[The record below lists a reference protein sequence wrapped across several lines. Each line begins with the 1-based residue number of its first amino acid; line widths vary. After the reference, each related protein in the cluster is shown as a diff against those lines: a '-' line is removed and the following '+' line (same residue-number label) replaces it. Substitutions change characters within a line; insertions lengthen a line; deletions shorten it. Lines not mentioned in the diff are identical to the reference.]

1 MSFTEHN
8 VNGLI
13 YDTSDVITAAG
24 SGAVHAFTT
33 RHGGVSPAPYDSLN
47 FADNKGDTSENLLEN
62 YRRLGEAVGF
72 DASRAVGCRQIH
84 SDLVRIASEEDAGKI
99 LWDDRPYDA
108 DGLITNVPN
117 LPLFAY
123 GTDCCVITL
132 YDPTSRSIGAVH
144 AGWRGTASGI
154 ALKAAV
160 SMMSCYGADP
170 YTLRAAISPSI
181 GKCCFETD
189 SDVADAF
196 FALLDPAM
204 DERIEKRGDKYHIDL
219 KAINRLWLLRA
230 GIDPS
235 RIDVHPDC
243 TKCHPERYWSHRAM
257 ATARRHGG
265 DDLPYGGCA
274 VKRRLSAL
282 LCALTLAL
290 SLSGCWSGDVSDD
303 SNGDFWEETPPVE
316 TDTSSTLTPITSF
329 ALPYLQGVTL
339 DPITCPDGM
348 QQTLGALLYEG
359 LFVLDE
365 SFAPQN
371 VLCSRYEHND
381 DCTSYTFYLR
391 DGVSFSDG
399 SSLTASDVLA
409 TLRRAQESERYS
421 ARFANVASMRASNGA
436 LIVNLTRADSTFPA
450 LLDIPIVKS
459 GSEKNTVP
467 LGTGPYLFVTDSD
480 GACLK
485 QNPDWRSDGTLPF
498 ERIELRAVKD
508 ADTAS
513 YLFSSREVH
522 LLSADLTSSTGD
534 LRSADTALTDYATAN
549 MIYLGFNTQRA
560 PLSDASLRSAL
571 AGAIDR
577 ATITTGYL
585 AGHAEAARFPLSPH
599 SSLYPTEMAS
609 TLASPDLAA
618 ALESA
623 GVTENR
629 PRTVTILVSES
640 DSFKVSIAD
649 YLSRTL
655 STDVLTVS
663 VRSLPWS
670 DYLTALQNGNFDLYL
685 GEVRLTAN
693 WDISSLARTG
703 GALNY
708 GRYADEQCNTLLDAF
723 SLNET
728 DQTARALYRY
738 LAQSAPIAPIAFKTA
753 SVLTPSGLI
762 DGLNPTVSS
771 PFYGIEGWT
780 VHFDKR

>member
-1 MSFTEHN
+1 M
-8 VNGLI
+8 
-13 YDTSDVITAAG
+13 
-24 SGAVHAFTT
+24 
-33 RHGGVSPAPYDSLN
+33 
-47 FADNKGDTSENLLEN
+47 
-62 YRRLGEAVGF
+62 
-72 DASRAVGCRQIH
+72 
-84 SDLVRIASEEDAGKI
+84 
-99 LWDDRPYDA
+99 
-108 DGLITNVPN
+108 
-117 LPLFAY
+117 
-123 GTDCCVITL
+123 
-132 YDPTSRSIGAVH
+132 
-144 AGWRGTASGI
+144 
-154 ALKAAV
+154 
-160 SMMSCYGADP
+160 
-170 YTLRAAISPSI
+170 
-181 GKCCFETD
+181 
-189 SDVADAF
+189 
-196 FALLDPAM
+196 
-204 DERIEKRGDKYHIDL
+204 
-219 KAINRLWLLRA
+219 
-230 GIDPS
+230 
-235 RIDVHPDC
+235 
-243 TKCHPERYWSHRAM
+243 
-257 ATARRHGG
+257 
-265 DDLPYGGCA
+265 
-274 VKRRLSAL
+274 KRRLSAL

-303 SNGDFWEETPPVE
+303 SSGDFWEETPPVE
-316 TDTSSTLTPITSF
+316 ADTSSTLTPITSF

-359 LFVLDE
+359 LFVLNE

-421 ARFANVASMRASNGA
+421 ARFANVASMRTSNGA
-436 LIVNLTRADSTFPA
+436 LIVNLMRADSAFPA

-485 QNPDWRSDGTLPF
+485 QNPDWHSDVTLPF

-508 ADTAS
+508 TDTAS

-534 LRSADTALTDYATAN
+534 LRSADTALTDYETAN

-623 GVTENR
+623 GVTESR

-708 GRYADEQCNTLLDAF
+708 GRYADAQCNTLLDAF

-780 VHFDKR
+780 VHFDKG